1 MDIKSIF
8 EKDCF
13 FIIGAPKCGTTLL
26 SSHLAEHPEICFSS
40 PKEPHFFSCDYP
52 FGPPEINSLEAYL
65 SCFSCSNEKKI
76 LGEGSVFYLYSNE
89 AIQRIE
95 DFSQGRAKYII
106 CLRNPVDASFS
117 LHAQHVAF
125 GWEPEK
131 NYLRAIQRNEDC
143 QLSVEVGEKIAKVL
157 QYKRLYSYFYYIQR
171 LLSVVPRERL
181 LFLILERDMN
191 NLETYDRLHDFLGV
205 SRRAVS
211 LEKRVN
217 QARRYK
223 SDLLYQLIT
232 SPLVLKTAKVLR
244 KLAGIRG
251 FGLGNPIRI
260 MTSHERCIAQQ
271 IFLDD
276 IKLTS
281 AIIGFDH
288 QIWIS

>member
-1 MDIKSIF
+1 
-8 EKDCF
+8 
-13 FIIGAPKCGTTLL
+13 
-26 SSHLAEHPEICFSS
+26 
-40 PKEPHFFSCDYP
+40 
-52 FGPPEINSLEAYL
+52 
-65 SCFSCSNEKKI
+65 
-76 LGEGSVFYLYSNE
+76 
-89 AIQRIE
+89 
-95 DFSQGRAKYII
+95 
-106 CLRNPVDASFS
+106 
-117 LHAQHVAF
+117 
-125 GWEPEK
+125 
-131 NYLRAIQRNEDC
+131 
-143 QLSVEVGEKIAKVL
+143 VGEKIAKVL

-191 NLETYDRLHDFLGV
+191 NLETYDRLHDFLGI

-232 SPLVLKTAKVLR
+232 SPLVLKTAEVLR

-281 AIIGFDH
+281 AIIVFDH
-288 QIWIS
+288 QI